1 MRRYELFLSFH
12 LLGSAI
18 LVSAL
23 FIHTVSK
30 PVFQPPMLYILIAVS
45 LRGLLSLLHFA
56 SLFYHNVGWS
66 RWLKLNAKDKD
77 VKTKPKTRRLFG
89 SAKAH
94 VVTYKSIFGHNK
106 SIPGGVKYT
115 HVVEDAIYLYVYP
128 SRSWTFR
135 PGQFVYIS
143 LPELSKMAFA

>member
-1 MRRYELFLSFH
+1 MQRYELFLSFH

-23 FIHTVSK
+23 FIYTVSK
-30 PVFQPPMLYILIAVS
+30 PVFQPPVLYMLIAVG
-45 LRGLLSLLHFA
+45 LRRLLSLLHFA
-56 SLFYHNVGWS
+56 SLFYRNMGWS

-77 VKTKPKTRRLFG
+77 VKTKPKIRRPFG
-89 SAKAH
+89 SAKAYA
-94 VVTYKSIFGHNK
+94 VIYKSIFGHNK

-115 HVVEDAIYLYVYP
+115 HVVEDVIYLYVYP

-135 PGQFVYIS
+135 PS
-143 LPELSKMAFA
+143 